1 MIIMIM
7 VFKQLPSGHLQLVI
21 FFSNHFSTSLVSDN
35 EIEECY
41 LLQIRQIKAV
51 PHSCLALKYYNLG
64 GTGGV

>member
-1 MIIMIM
+1 M